1 MAKQNYLELN
11 NWLHSLFSCM
21 RSLREPLL
29 EAELKHDRKSSLWL
43 FAVEIMV
50 RAKSSLLLFIYN
62 TTCFSFSPK
71 SHMCALQVTLSAIKE
86 PLPGLLFFSSLRKN
100 ILMDN
105 NQFKE
110 ARACLAYLLFVQL
123 ITIDNFP
130 AVFRWRE
137 QPHFTYRPKFT
148 FTTNY

>member
-1 MAKQNYLELN
+1 
-11 NWLHSLFSCM
+11 
-21 RSLREPLL
+21 
-29 EAELKHDRKSSLWL
+29 
-43 FAVEIMV
+43 
-50 RAKSSLLLFIYN
+50 
-62 TTCFSFSPK
+62 
-71 SHMCALQVTLSAIKE
+71 MCALQVTLSAIKE

-105 NQFKE
+105 DQFKE

-137 QPHFTYRPKFT
+137 QPHFTYLNLLSLKTINVELFLPF
-148 FTTNY
+148 